1 MVFSSWSLDR
11 RWQRVRRPLAVA
23 LIAVGAV
30 MLWAR
35 DHAPATTVPT
45 VVAQA
50 DIAAGDVVGAG
61 DVAVVAWPA
70 DSRPP
75 PATADPAAIVGRRA
89 ASAIISG
96 EPLTPQRVTGPSS
109 LATAG
114 AGAVALALPVD
125 PLSASGLVRP
135 GDRVD
140 VVGGGSGTP
149 RTLVTGAPVLTV
161 NQEVGTVIAVPT
173 QAAPA
178 VVAAVAADAVA
189 LVLAQ
194 A

>member
-35 DHAPATTVPT
+35 DHAPVTTVPT

-75 PATADPAAIVGRRA
+75 PATGDPEDIVGRRA
-89 ASAIISG
+89 TATIRSG
-96 EPLTPQRVTGPSS
+96 EPLTPQRVIGASS
-109 LATAG
+109 LTAAG

-140 VVGGGSGTP
+140 VVGGGSGTA
-149 RTLVTGAPVLTV
+149 RTLVTGAAVLTV
-161 NQEVGTVIAVPT
+161 NQEMGTVVAVPAH
-173 QAAPA
+173 AAPA